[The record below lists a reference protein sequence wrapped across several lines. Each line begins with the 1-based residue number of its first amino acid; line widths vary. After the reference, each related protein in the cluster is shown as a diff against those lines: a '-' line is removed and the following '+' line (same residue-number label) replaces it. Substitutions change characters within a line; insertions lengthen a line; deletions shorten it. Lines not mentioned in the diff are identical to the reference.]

1 MYNIE
6 AIATD
11 IRDVRLYKNYSQ
23 EYLANKLKI
32 SQNAYSKIEYGH
44 TKVVT
49 LETLRTIAEVL
60 EIDLIEIENIREDAQ
75 VINYIPAVPELPEVI
90 CYATNNLERAS

>member
-23 EYLANKLKI
+23 DYLANKLKI
-32 SQNAYSKIEYGH
+32 SQDDYNKIECGY
-44 TKVVT
+44 TKVVP
-49 LETLRTIAEVL
+49 LETLTAIAEVL
-60 EIDLIEIENIREDAQ
+60 EIDLIDIKNTRD
-75 VINYIPAVPELPEVI
+75 ND
-90 CYATNNLERAS
+90 

>member
-23 EYLANKLKI
+23 EYLAKKLKI
-32 SQNAYSKIEYGH
+32 SQNAYSKIECGN
-44 TKVVT
+44 TKVT
-49 LETLRTIAEVL
+49 LKTLIAIAEVL
-60 EIDLIEIENIREDAQ
+60 GIGLIEIENVREDAE
-75 VINYIPAVPELPEVI
+75 VISYIPKTPEL
-90 CYATNNLERAS
+90 AKASC